1 MAAGA
6 RVGAHP
12 ERAGGLVKLL
22 VAASL
27 VWPLILAAAVWDQA
41 ATGGSIWSQAI
52 YFACSRICHQRP
64 ERSFH
69 TTGIKWPVCGR
80 CSGLY
85 LSAPAGALAAMVALR
100 RRRRPSPTESVNHR
114 TRDDSLR
121 WLILASLPTVVTVAL
136 EWSGAPMT
144 TLARALAALPLGA
157 AIAFVIVRVAAGH
170 PKAIEYTGAR

>member
-1 MAAGA
+1 MATGA

-27 VWPLILAAAVWDQA
+27 IWPLILAAAVWDRA
-41 ATGGSIWSQAI
+41 ATGGSIWTQAI
-52 YFACSRICHQRP
+52 YLACSRICHQRP
-64 ERSFH
+64 ERSFY
-69 TTGIKWPVCGR
+69 TTGVKWPVCGR

-85 LSAPAGALAAMVALR
+85 LFAPFGAVAAMVAPR
-100 RRRRPSPTESVNHR
+100 RRWRQSPTQSANTR
-114 TRDDSLR
+114 TGDDHVR
-121 WLILASLPTVVTVAL
+121 WLILASLPTVATFVL

-144 TLARALAALPLGA
+144 SLVRALAALPLGA
-157 AIAFVIVRVAAGH
+157 AIAFVIVRIAAGR